1 VIKIEYVSLGD
12 GVDVVTDINTLFVR
26 LDTVLTMN
34 KKGYIADINIAQ
46 AIMAELQVFYKQMS
60 ERIYESRLRKYM
72 EMFLHNVKLVIKL
85 RCDGFI
91 DVDSFR
97 KAIRSE
103 VSDFD
108 EVLRQSYR

>member
-1 VIKIEYVSLGD
+1 MIKIEYVNLGTEVE
-12 GVDVVTDINTLFVR
+12 GAKDINALFVR
-26 LDTVLTMN
+26 LDVVLTMN
-34 KKGYIADINIAQ
+34 QKGYIADMSVAH
-46 AIMAELQVFYKQMS
+46 AIKGELQVFYKQMS
-60 ERIYESRLRKYM
+60 ERIYESRLRKYI